1 MAWASRYASFDSTCR
16 ITSKASDI
24 KVPVARLP
32 IEAIQMLTGEID
44 LLVKDVVMSGID
56 GGVIAQRLRPLYS
69 NMRIL

>member
-1 MAWASRYASFDSTCR
+1 
-16 ITSKASDI
+16 
-24 KVPVARLP
+24 
-32 IEAIQMLTGEID
+32 MLTGEID